1 MYQLLGDKVVD
12 VQELIGQ
19 FEKNGITVSENV
31 TKATKRED
39 AVGLRIK
46 VPLSETGISDRVYD
60 EDAMEEYMKKIQDI
74 YTEKIKGFLDESFA
88 FSLYAYTYDEVSDS
102 IMLNFTMMDKS
113 TSRRKLPDIAKRL
126 FDV

>member
-12 VQELIGQ
+12 VQELIEL
-19 FEKNGITVSENV
+19 FEKNAISIFENV
-31 TKATKRED
+31 TKATKRDD

-46 VPLSETGISDRVYD
+46 APLSETGIPNRVYD
-60 EDAMEEYMKKIQDI
+60 EDSMEEYMKKIEDI
-74 YTEKIKGFLDESFA
+74 YRGKIQAFLDESFA
-88 FSLYAYTYDEVSDS
+88 FSLYAYTYDEVTDS
-102 IMLNFTMMDKS
+102 IILNFTMMDRA